1 MAEKGGSLTGLTPQE
16 AREYHGAFMSST
28 LIYLAVAVIAHFL
41 VWQWRPW
48 FPGPNGYGMTGE
60 VPTIQ
65 QTVSQQI
72 G

>member
-16 AREYHGAFMSST
+16 AREYHAAFMSST
-28 LIYLAVAVIAHFL
+28 LIYVAVAVIAHFL

-60 VPTIQ
+60 VPSIQ
-65 QTVSQQI
+65 QTVTQQI